1 MGKSTSEGNLP
12 QIEAA
17 ALGKGSSD
25 LATLVLLPMPLTP
38 QIPEGSNQELFQDQ
52 IPWALQLLGDF
63 AGRSS
68 SPALQAGWHS
78 STLSCSFIYL
88 STKSLILLQ
97 LQCRG
102 RPQSEQNP
110 AVMGCSH
117 PTFPGADSGTE
128 VAGGCRAAHGCC

>member
-1 MGKSTSEGNLP
+1 MGKSTSEGSLP

-17 ALGKGSSD
+17 APTWPHSCSFQCL
-25 LATLVLLPMPLTP
+25 LLPKSQKVQTKNCSGTKSHGPCSFWGISLREAAP
-38 QIPEGSNQELFQDQ
+38 QP
-52 IPWALQLLGDF
+52 A
-63 AGRSS
+63 
-68 SPALQAGWHS
+68 PALQAGWHS
-78 STLSCSFIYL
+78 STPSCSFIYL

-128 VAGGCRAAHGCC
+128 VTGGCRAAHGCC